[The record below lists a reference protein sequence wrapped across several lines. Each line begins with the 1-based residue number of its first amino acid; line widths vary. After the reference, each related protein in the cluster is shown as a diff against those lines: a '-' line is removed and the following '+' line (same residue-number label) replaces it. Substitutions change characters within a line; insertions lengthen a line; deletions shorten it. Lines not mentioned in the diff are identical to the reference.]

1 MVSMSTSSCAAA
13 TALALVL
20 IVADVSDSAA
30 QARDGL
36 GGKPIDA
43 ARPDTIACAAGG
55 FLTGWTVRQ
64 TDRIV
69 GIARFDCVKATPQQA
84 WDTES
89 LVQNLGFGDV
99 RHGASAT
106 KSCPR
111 DYFVVGF
118 AAKTG
123 SYSADTHGMAKP
135 EPPRM
140 LADLSPVCRDRRNA
154 SFTANV
160 NALTQAEDNRLQDVA
175 WDGLGGARSCRA
187 GYAAVKISFSYD
199 GRRDIDPANRFYDAS
214 LTCRRLPVQI
224 VPTAVPRHQ

>member
-1 MVSMSTSSCAAA
+1 MSARTCAAG
-13 TALALVL
+13 TVLALVL
-20 IVADVSDSAA
+20 TLATASDSAA

-43 ARPDTIACAAGG
+43 PRGATIACGQGG
-55 FLTGWTVRQ
+55 FLTGLTVRQ

-123 SYSADTHGMAKP
+123 SYSADAHGMAQP

-154 SFTANV
+154 TFTSNA
-160 NALTQAEDNRLQDVA
+160 NALTQAEDNRLADVA

-187 GYAAVKISFSYD
+187 GYAAVKVSFSYD
-199 GRRDIDPANRFYDAS
+199 GRRDIDPANRFYDAA

-224 VPTAVPRHQ
+224 VPMGVSRP